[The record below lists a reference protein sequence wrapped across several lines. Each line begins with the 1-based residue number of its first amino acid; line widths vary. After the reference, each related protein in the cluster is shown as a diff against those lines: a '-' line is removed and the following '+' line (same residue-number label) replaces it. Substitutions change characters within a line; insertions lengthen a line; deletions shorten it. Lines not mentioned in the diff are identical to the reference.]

1 MTTQI
6 HKYHPRDTEEQLYDV
21 PLHDVELND
30 VTNVRHKS
38 ASSCVPRW
46 LRIFHPGKRGMKVVH
61 PRVDPQ
67 WKIGGCS
74 NNGNLVFLPTLS
86 AHPGVLYNAGRF
98 VWIISSVRSSNS
110 HPNLLLTHQHH
121 HPLFQITPVLNT
133 GLSLSEPLQLY
144 KGYNAI

>member
-46 LRIFHPGKRGMKVVH
+46 LHGILAHYLCYFRGRPTNTKCPPGCGYVH
-61 PRVDPQ
+61 
-67 WKIGGCS
+67 
-74 NNGNLVFLPTLS
+74 FT
-86 AHPGVLYNAGRF
+86 AA
-98 VWIISSVRSSNS
+98 
-110 HPNLLLTHQHH
+110 LLIM
-121 HPLFQITPVLNT
+121 F
-133 GLSLSEPLQLY
+133 
-144 KGYNAI
+144 